1 MIVKMDESGVV
12 SCLAIYSIAI
22 YSIAVRSGGCRQKK
36 KTIEERR
43 KRTESFNMEM
53 RLTIVSEGFVN
64 CIGGRGAY

>member
-12 SCLAIYSIAI
+12 SCLAI

-43 KRTESFNMEM
+43 KGTESFNMEM

-64 CIGGRGAY
+64 CIGGRGAC